1 MNTKRIGVI
10 VGSLRKE
17 SFNRKMAQALIKLA
31 PESLEMEMI
40 EIGHLSMYNQ
50 DYDENPP
57 KDWVEFRNRI
67 KEMDAILF
75 VSPEYNRSIP
85 GVLKNSIDIGSR
97 PYGHSVWD
105 GKPAGI
111 ITVSVGA
118 IGGFGSNHHLRQVM
132 TYLNMPCMPQPEA
145 YIGGATNLFGKNGE
159 ITVPAV
165 SDLAL
170 KFINTFA
177 AWVDRNS
184 APIVAVENKKALQ
197 SAQHA
202 PH

>member
-1 MNTKRIGVI
+1 MDTKRVGVI

-17 SFNRKMAQALIKLA
+17 SFNKKMAQNLVNLA
-31 PESLEMEMI
+31 PENLELEMV
-40 EIGHLSMYNQ
+40 EIGQLSMYNQ

-57 KDWVEFRNRI
+57 QDWVQFRNHI
-67 KEMDAILF
+67 KNFDAILF

-85 GVLKNSIDIGSR
+85 GVLKNAIDIGSR
-97 PYGHSVWD
+97 PYGQSVWD

-118 IGGFGSNHHLRQVM
+118 IGGFGSNHHLRQCLA
-132 TYLNMPCMPQPEA
+132 YLNMPCLPQPEA
-145 YIGGATNLFGKNGE
+145 YIGGASTLFGKDGE

-165 SDLAL
+165 SELAM

-177 AWVDRNS
+177 AWVDRN
-184 APIVAVENKKALQ
+184 AGQLVPVQNKK
-197 SAQHA
+197 SAQPSQHT